1 MDREFA
7 DYGDDS
13 LAAHERGLARQIE
26 ITEGW
31 TEHNVARN
39 HEAYR
44 ARLDRVHAEQARR
57 AAYRA
62 NPPSID
68 PRGAAADARWRATD
82 AYWQPLRTGAEQA
95 NGPDGQAAADR
106 ADTDENTD
114 GA

>member
-1 MDREFA
+1 
-7 DYGDDS
+7 
-13 LAAHERGLARQIE
+13 
-26 ITEGW
+26 
-31 TEHNVARN
+31 VARN

-68 PRGAAADARWRATD
+68 PRGAAVDARWRATD
-82 AYWQPLRTGAEQA
+82 AYWRPLRNDDGDQA
-95 NGPDGQAAADR
+95 NNPDRQAAAHR
-106 ADTDENTD
+106 ADADDNTD